1 MIRKLHNY
9 SKTRLFEPITVV
21 IGIGAGVFF
30 DEAMSNQKK
39 QVTDQ
44 QIRAEITVDL
54 AGAPTEVVTVVDHV
68 RDLAKGEQRTNG
80 IERAFTRS
88 VQFER
93 GYEIGSSRS
102 VSAFVGAS
110 IEEKVAQDFAVQ
122 FGQQVNHTYSV
133 TVNGDVCPRYDVI
146 KREFWIKGQARAPSL
161 SDAPIPFRYLDKVD
175 IRAVNLCT
183 TPGYKPS

>member
-1 MIRKLHNY
+1 MLRKLQKY
-9 SKTRLFEPITVV
+9 SSVRLFEPFTVIFGV
-21 IGIGAGVFF
+21 GAGVLF
-30 DEAMSNQKK
+30 DDAMSNQKK
-39 QVTDQ
+39 QVTDAQ
-44 QIRAEITVDL
+44 VRAEITVDL
-54 AGAPTEVVTVVDHV
+54 ANAPTEVVTVVDKV

-102 VSAFVGAS
+102 IGAFIGAS

-133 TVNGDVCPRYDVI
+133 TVNGDTCPRYDII

-161 SDAPIPFRYLDKVD
+161 SEAPIPFRYLDKVD
-175 IRAVNLCT
+175 IRAINLCV
-183 TPGYKPS
+183 TPNYKPN